1 MGGRDALIEELRA
14 TVARLE
20 AVIEQQAARIAV
32 LELELAKA
40 IPLQD
45 QLGSDETSIKDNGKM
60 HCDCHLQKAESQ
72 RLRLS
77 SQVNF
82 SQAFWSTSTF
92 ANANLSEGNE
102 HSPVWSVTRKGTTN
116 GRE

>member
-32 LELELAKA
+32 LELELAEA

-45 QLGSDETSIKDNGKM
+45 QLGSDETRI
-60 HCDCHLQKAESQ
+60 
-72 RLRLS
+72 LRKP
-77 SQVNF
+77 
-82 SQAFWSTSTF
+82 ACMICRRTTF
-92 ANANLSEGNE
+92 ASCL
-102 HSPVWSVTRKGTTN
+102 PKGSNQQTTTVN
-116 GRE
+116 NRFATV

>member
-40 IPLQD
+40 K
-45 QLGSDETSIKDNGKM
+45 KD
-60 HCDCHLQKAESQ
+60 
-72 RLRLS
+72 S
-77 SQVNF
+77 SLCN
-82 SQAFWSTSTF
+82 
-92 ANANLSEGNE
+92 
-102 HSPVWSVTRKGTTN
+102 
-116 GRE
+116 